1 MSQPSKALAL
11 FHSKPDHRVNSVS
24 RAFQARTWEVL
35 WEGGLFGQPGHVPL
49 SSTPAPV
56 WALAVST
63 GLSGEGSEGSPVGG
77 QRTERHEDHD
87 SGEEAVPGNHR
98 SYRKWE
104 DRGQQGAPGMGTG
117 CGCLHGLFPLVTVA

>member
-1 MSQPSKALAL
+1 MFLEPSKLELGRYSGKGASLASL
-11 FHSKPDHRVNSVS
+11 ATCPSPRH
-24 RAFQARTWEVL
+24 
-35 WEGGLFGQPGHVPL
+35 QP
-49 SSTPAPV
+49 PV